1 MNGDTCA
8 FSRTLNHDA
17 AYRCVFEFLLQEI
30 TYFNISL
37 QHGCEILAVR
47 KPLGRPVLFS
57 ARRKPRG
64 SIFCPMIYPLVA
76 HKQRDV
82 AGLLFNAVTT
92 AFCACREALQARAL
106 VHIHRSNFQSIDV
119 CAFIVLGV
127 GNSRLQHFFSNSALF
142 FGENVRM
149 FNACS
154 TDLPRIRSATRRAF
168 VQTRGHFSKQR
179 KLSSRH
185 LNVSPSYRPRGL

>member
-1 MNGDTCA
+1 MVIRALLAGRSITTRLTDACLSFCFKKSRTSISA
-8 FSRTLNHDA
+8 FSMVAKFWLFANHLEDQ
-17 AYRCVFEFLLQEI
+17 F
-30 TYFNISL
+30 
-37 QHGCEILAVR
+37 
-47 KPLGRPVLFS
+47 LFS

-185 LNVSPSYRPRGL
+185 LNVSPSYRPHGL